1 MNKNSFAAS
10 FALLFQVSMVLPDRA
25 VLQTKNETFALT
37 LHRYGYRSTLCGTI
51 CDYSWLALPLAGYVV
66 MMWGCYIAYA
76 TPPGKKN
83 HGQNGKNGVPVALKL

>member
-1 MNKNSFAAS
+1 MI
-10 FALLFQVSMVLPDRA
+10 LPDRA
-25 VLQTKNETFALT
+25 VLQTQNETFALT

-76 TPPGKKN
+76 TPAKKN
-83 HGQNGKNGVPVALKL
+83 HGFIEKNGPGH